1 MDFLKIIRDKSITH
15 KSITKEMQCS
25 IDLNKEYS
33 EILMIMSDSKQC
45 ISLCRWLKQSDYVKE
60 MIDWQVIPVMLT
72 K

>member
-1 MDFLKIIRDKSITH
+1 
-15 KSITKEMQCS
+15 MQCS